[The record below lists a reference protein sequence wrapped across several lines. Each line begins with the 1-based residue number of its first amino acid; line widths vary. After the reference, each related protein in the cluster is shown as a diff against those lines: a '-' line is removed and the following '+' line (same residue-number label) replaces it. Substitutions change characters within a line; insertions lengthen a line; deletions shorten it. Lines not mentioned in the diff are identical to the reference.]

1 MSHRDRDLHLIRR
14 TIELARLA
22 RSRGNHPFGALLAL
36 DDGIVLE
43 AGNTVGT
50 GHNPTHHAE
59 LNLVQRAFAELRPDV
74 VCRTTLYTSTEP
86 CPMCTGAIFWAGIR
100 KLVFSVSATRLADI
114 TGDTFCRSSRLL
126 FDNARDKTLVVGPV
140 LEEEGLAVHQ
150 GFWTTTTD
158 RP

>member
-1 MSHRDRDLHLIRR
+1 MAIPERDLLLIRR

-22 RSRGNHPFGALLAL
+22 RSRGNHPFGALLAF
-36 DDGIVLE
+36 DDTIILE

-59 LNLVQRAFAELRPDV
+59 LNLVQRAFAELRPEV
-74 VCRTTLYTSTEP
+74 ICRTTLYTSTEP

-100 KLVFSVSATRLADI
+100 KLVFSVAATRLGSL

-126 FDNARDKTLVVGPV
+126 FDNAHEQTVVIGPV
-140 LEEEGLAVHQ
+140 LEEEGLEVHQ
-150 GFWTTTTD
+150 GFWTNTTS